1 MHQRWTPVSWFPG
14 AYGLTSVLLFVII
27 NNRPVNNILYD
38 DDYYYIIIVTTNN
51 TAIIIITTLEVSI
64 IAIFLLHRTDNNLC
78 HRGDQRLLFGCV

>member
-27 NNRPVNNILYD
+27 NNRPVNYILND
-38 DDYYYIIIVTTNN
+38 DDYYYILIVTTNN
-51 TAIIIITTLEVSI
+51 TAIIIIIIITLEVSI

-78 HRGDQRLLFGCV
+78 H